1 MLTDRLTGLR
11 KLGKIRDQIRQKA
24 MSLTE
29 PPPMAPR
36 LQMEYVI
43 QPGDTLERIAASH
56 DCTVG
61 EVIKLNKMVT
71 RMVFQGQK
79 ILVPVPLSDDV
90 FDTGS
95 SSSGGAATSTP
106 RSDGLLPNLFTSSS
120 LSNTLNNGI
129 TRGPGGAVP
138 RRGSLAKTQ
147 SAPVP
152 PRAETMEDTDT
163 DCLQRFIKMKVK
175 QVTESDG
182 TVSGTLL
189 VTPNCLMFDPDV
201 THPLVKENGSDLY
214 GMVANME
221 EIQSVSVYKDIGG
234 LFGDRGEKKKDIFDP
249 EHLRTEQEK
258 RRAEEEKKGLE
269 NKENCDEV
277 ETESGGVLFG
287 IPSEEEEEEMEGLSP
302 LPHSSLSGSCE
313 LPSITEGEEGITR
326 TEDEGRKRTTSENVH
341 REGSHSSASS
351 TSPESRSRLSSDVN
365 GEDERGKN
373 PFQSA
378 RARSVGGTVASGA
391 RTVASAT
398 VDGTK
403 TVAHGVVTHT
413 KSAADAVE
421 KGVTTTAK
429 VVANGTKAAAGAVVS
444 MPGNIVSMGSS
455 FVNDGMAGVNQM
467 CDSMFAVEE
476 ERSPIRLKREQSLAT
491 LEGLRMKTQAARED
505 AALKAKDGTLFSCAT
520 SSDEMPDLF
529 MPVDQ
534 MIKSSSSSGDHT
546 SDGQPILPFY
556 MAVRLTRKKRK
567 VTKASATRSQS
578 ANSSYDDDNNPF
590 GNKLKREFWFAIPA
604 SQADN
609 IYHFLLQW
617 SPDKY
622 GQDTTLSTLD
632 ESSLNSSSAVPIPS
646 KDDRGFIVLD
656 SEADESLTGDKPAP
670 LFGNSLLNREWEI
683 VTVQEMC
690 RRLSLDHLDV
700 QDMPIPEGANSSVI
714 LDELMIRQ
722 IMEILPARA
731 EGYPWVSIYNS
742 DKHGFSLAT
751 LYRKMAEFDEDM
763 SPVLLIIRDTKDH
776 VFGCVVSSAIRPSD
790 HFLGTGDS
798 SLLFRFTGEVPHTRE
813 LRHYSWTGE
822 NQFFVHA
829 QKDCLSIGAGH
840 GHNGLWV
847 DADLNHGRSQRCDT
861 FDNEPLAGENEDFI
875 VQFVEAFGFRI

>member
-1 MLTDRLTGLR
+1 MG
-11 KLGKIRDQIRQKA
+11 
-24 MSLTE
+24 
-29 PPPMAPR
+29 PPVIITKHGHA
-36 LQMEYVI
+36 MEYVI

-90 FDTGS
+90 FDIGSS
-95 SSSGGAATSTP
+95 SSSGGLAA
-106 RSDGLLPNLFTSSS
+106 RNDGPLPNLFTAPS
-120 LSNTLNNGI
+120 TTVANNGI

-138 RRGSLAKTQ
+138 RRGSLAKAQ
-147 SAPVP
+147 SAPAG
-152 PRAETMEDTDT
+152 PRSETMEDADT

-175 QVTESDG
+175 QLTESDG

-221 EIQSVSVYKDIGG
+221 EIQSVSVYQDIGG
-234 LFGDRGEKKKDIFDP
+234 LIGDRGEKKKEIFDP
-249 EHLRTEQEK
+249 ENIRTPGEK
-258 RRAEEEKKGLE
+258 RIDETAEAD
-269 NKENCDEV
+269 KENSLDGES
-277 ETESGGVLFG
+277 ESGGRVIFG
-287 IPSEEEEEEMEGLSP
+287 MPSEEEEMEGLSP
-302 LPHSSLSGSCE
+302 LPQSSLSGSCE
-313 LPSITEGEEGITR
+313 LPSIHEGEEVNVESKERSR
-326 TEDEGRKRTTSENVH
+326 TVSDSH
-341 REGSHSSASS
+341 DLLLEGSLSSASS
-351 TSPESRSRLSSDVN
+351 TSPECRSRLSSEVN
-365 GEDERGKN
+365 GEEDGNRKN

-378 RARSVGGTVASGA
+378 RARSVGGSVASGA
-391 RTVASAT
+391 RTVATAT

-429 VVANGTKAAAGAVVS
+429 VVANGTKAAAGAVVL
-444 MPGNIVSMGSS
+444 MPGNIVNMGSS
-455 FVNDGMAGVNQM
+455 LVNDGMAGVNQM

-476 ERSPIRLKREQSLAT
+476 ERSPIRLKREQSMAT
-491 LEGLRMKTQAARED
+491 LEGLRLKTQAARDESV
-505 AALKAKDGTLFSCAT
+505 AKAKEGSLFACAT
-520 SSDEMPDLF
+520 SADEMPDLF
-529 MPVDQ
+529 VPVDQ
-534 MIKSSSSSGDHT
+534 MISRTSSSGDHAP
-546 SDGQPILPFY
+546 DGQPILPYY

-567 VTKASATRSQS
+567 VTKASASRSVS
-578 ANSSYDDDNNPF
+578 INSSYDDDNNPF

-632 ESSLNSSSAVPIPS
+632 ESGSINTSSAVPIPS

-722 IMEILPARA
+722 VMEILPARA

-742 DKHGFSLAT
+742 EKHGFSLAT
-751 LYRKMAEFDEDM
+751 LYRKMVEFDEDM

-790 HFLGTGDS
+790 HFIGTGDS

-829 QKDCLSIGAGH
+829 QKDCLSVGAGH

-861 FDNEPLAGENEDFI
+861 FDNEPLAGDNEDFI
-875 VQFVEAFGFRI
+875 IQFVEAYGFRI